1 MTLSEAIK
9 IMKEFVEYCKNN
21 DRYKQDGWLDCYTT
35 DDDIEAIDTV
45 LKALEKFEK
54 QLDLDYVDKNYISK
68 DEIRKK
74 MDNEEKLFF
83 ETKDA
88 RYANRRKI
96 LKELLGEE

>member
-1 MTLSEAIK
+1 MELSEAKEILK
-9 IMKEFVEYCKNN
+9 DMKESMEQSK
-21 DRYKQDGWLDCYTT
+21 K
-35 DDDIEAIDTV
+35 DITIDSILKALEDSVEAIDTV